1 MFNEL
6 DESVTNL
13 NKSLKNL
20 LAKLLFRAM
29 NWKIKIIDGD
39 PVGANENLQELYKI
53 LEQMNFYTSS
63 YKIH

>member
-13 NKSLKNL
+13 NESLKNL

-39 PVGANENLQELYKI
+39 PVGAKENLQELYKI